1 MEGRG
6 QSHFECSSW
15 RENGGQSPLG
25 EMGSLP
31 LLTLAATRR
40 RPRRLIKDRK
50 MVGNL
55 VRRLVHGETDTEARR
70 NSGRIFW
77 TGGKLRGNG
86 PGAAPWWR
94 RSAKIEGGRCPND
107 VLRRAAQDI

>member
-1 MEGRG
+1 
-6 QSHFECSSW
+6 
-15 RENGGQSPLG
+15 
-25 EMGSLP
+25 
-31 LLTLAATRR
+31 
-40 RPRRLIKDRK
+40 

-94 RSAKIEGGRCPND
+94 RSAKIEGGRFPND
-107 VLRRAAQDI
+107 VLRRAAQDIWGGRWSVLQVLTRGRGVTLQDRIAQQITLAFLDQARD